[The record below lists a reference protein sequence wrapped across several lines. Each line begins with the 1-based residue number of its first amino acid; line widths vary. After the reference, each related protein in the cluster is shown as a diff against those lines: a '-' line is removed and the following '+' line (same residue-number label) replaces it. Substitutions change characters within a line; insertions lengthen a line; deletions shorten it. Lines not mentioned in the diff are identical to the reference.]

1 MKKMMLSLATLALV
15 VGAGVPTGWGL
26 LSVRKA
32 AAEPAASPAK
42 PAAQTVRLE
51 ADGKVLIPESLRKQA
66 GITPGTELELEW
78 NGQEIVLRK
87 RVTMTMQKTA
97 SGLQYEDVVVGQG
110 AAPKAGQTVVVHY
123 TGWLMDGTKFDSSRD
138 RGQPFKFVLGQGR
151 VIKGWD
157 EGLATMKVG
166 GRRTLI
172 IPPDLAYGAR
182 GAGDVIPPNA
192 TLKFDVELLG
202 IE

>member
-1 MKKMMLSLATLALV
+1 MKKIVFSLAAIVLV
-15 VGAGVPTGWGL
+15 IGAGVPSGRGL

-87 RVTMTMQKTA
+87 RVKMEKTA

-110 AAPKAGQTVVVHY
+110 LRVGAEEAPECQA
-123 TGWLMDGTKFDSSRD
+123 SS
-138 RGQPFKFVLGQGR
+138 
-151 VIKGWD
+151 
-157 EGLATMKVG
+157 
-166 GRRTLI
+166 
-172 IPPDLAYGAR
+172 PPR
-182 GAGDVIPPNA
+182 
-192 TLKFDVELLG
+192 
-202 IE
+202 

>member
-1 MKKMMLSLATLALV
+1 MKKMMLSLAALALV

-32 AAEPAASPAK
+32 VAEPAVALAK

-87 RVTMTMQKTA
+87 RVKMEKTT

-110 AAPKAGQTVVVHY
+110 TAPKAGQTVVVHY
-123 TGWLMDGTKFDSSRD
+123 TGWLLDGTKFDSSVD
-138 RGQPFKFVLGQGR
+138 RGQPFTFQIGVGR

-157 EGLATMKVG
+157 EGVMTMKVG
-166 GRRTLI
+166 GKRRLI
-172 IPPDLAYGAR
+172 IPPQLGYGER
-182 GAGDVIPPNA
+182 GTGNGLIPPNA
-192 TLKFDVELLG
+192 TLIFDVEL
-202 IE
+202 IDVK